1 MKQTTPD
8 QNPLSEKTKPFR
20 RLEKKA
26 ASCRLCPCL
35 ADQPAVLSSAN
46 GSLNTKIVFVAEA
59 PGRFGAG
66 RTGVPF
72 QGDRSGDNFEIL
84 LNHIGLSRSEVF
96 ITNAVLCNPL
106 ENGNNRRPITGE
118 IKNCSSFLKETL
130 GIIRPRVVVTLGI
143 VALQSL
149 NLILGTRFQL
159 NQNVAQ
165 PLPTPDFTLFPLYHP
180 SPRVTNWKRP
190 MAQQK
195 RDFKKI
201 TRLLQQQR
209 APLSRES
216 FA

>member
-1 MKQTTPD
+1 M
-8 QNPLSEKTKPFR
+8 NNRFR

-46 GSLNTKIVFVAEA
+46 GSLNARIVFVAEA

-149 NLILGTRFQL
+149 NLILGTRFKL

-190 MAQQK
+190 LAQQK
-195 RDFKKI
+195 KDFKKI
-201 TRLLQQQR
+201 P
-209 APLSRES
+209 A
-216 FA
+216 